1 MNSSSSIILLY
12 GSNNIKKSIFPSAAV
27 CKIGLVSDYLV
38 IHPVIYKLLAHSS
51 VQREKW
57 SIKSIQYSVLTVWIL
72 LRERERK
79 KKITFNILPPSCWRN
94 TVWSWAADTDT
105 YVNVLLLN
113 ASANSHGGDLW
124 TPLSPTATSH
134 QHSLLPCVSASLIS
148 HPTPSA
154 ASPPIWHWLPCGER
168 PNMQFTP
175 LHILTSFLTLTGAC
189 RLSTKTQTAL
199 LTIRLWHLKLLW
211 PPTVMW

>member
-79 KKITFNILPPSCWRN
+79 KKN
-94 TVWSWAADTDT
+94 
-105 YVNVLLLN
+105 
-113 ASANSHGGDLW
+113 
-124 TPLSPTATSH
+124 
-134 QHSLLPCVSASLIS
+134 
-148 HPTPSA
+148 
-154 ASPPIWHWLPCGER
+154 
-168 PNMQFTP
+168 
-175 LHILTSFLTLTGAC
+175 HI
-189 RLSTKTQTAL
+189 
-199 LTIRLWHLKLLW
+199 
-211 PPTVMW
+211 